1 MADDP
6 KQRLTFAIDA
16 VNEAKRALD
25 DVSGDLESVER
36 ATRDTDAAVQDL
48 GRATGFDQMAEDVAA
63 ARAELA
69 KLGTEID
76 SAGIADLDD
85 LFGNVSQTLTGVAD
99 IADVAAEK
107 LGLPAGAMGEWSRA
121 AADVAGGLEGV
132 IAGGRALI
140 QQVGPMA
147 AQLGPVIAATWAHV
161 TALGAQAV
169 AFVAANAPVLALV
182 AAFALVAAGVVLL
195 VKHWDEIV
203 EAVPFLG
210 EAVEEVRAVVE
221 PAFDAIVAA
230 ATEVHDFIEGNWQT
244 IKTLLLLPFAPVAI
258 LAGDMFGIRSKTIEA
273 GQSVLD
279 WFRDTWGAATGG
291 IESFIVDPF
300 TDMVS
305 DAANLFG
312 LRGAMTGAA
321 SDIAGEISGYF
332 TGIVGTVEGIIN
344 GLIDAYNDTIGKVPG
359 VPDIPRLGG
368 GGGAA
373 PSAPNY
379 HDSWHGQL
387 NPNGTV
393 TPPANGGG
401 ALFVPS
407 GATFAAPITAGLGG
421 GAGGGTVVNNYT
433 IQGGVW
439 SVDELALELQRRG
452 FVAS

>member
-6 KQRLTFAIDA
+6 KQRLSFAIEA

-69 KLGTEID
+69 RLGTEID

-140 QQVGPMA
+140 QQVGPMV

-161 TALGAQAV
+161 AALTAQAA
-169 AFVAANAPVLALV
+169 AFIVANAPVLALV
-182 AAFALVAAGVVLL
+182 GAFALVAAGVYLL
-195 VKHWDEIV
+195 VTRWDEIT
-203 EAVPFLG
+203 EKVPILG

-230 ATEVHDFIEGNWQT
+230 ATEVHDFIRDNWSL
-244 IKTLLLLPFAPVAI
+244 IKGLLLLPFAPLLIVSSD
-258 LAGDMFGIRSKTIEA
+258 LFGIRSRTIGAAQE
-273 GQSVLD
+273 VLD
-279 WFRDTWGAATGG
+279 FLRDVWGGATDG
-291 IESFIVDPF
+291 IESYVVAPF
-300 TDMVS
+300 TGMLE

-312 LRGAMTGAA
+312 LKGAMTGAA
-321 SDIAGEISGYF
+321 SDIAGEVSGYF
-332 TGIVGTVEGIIN
+332 SGIVGTVQGIIN

-368 GGGAA
+368 GGGGAPPAA
-373 PSAPNY
+373 NY

-407 GATFAAPITAGLGG
+407 GVTLSAPITAGLGG

>member
-6 KQRLTFAIDA
+6 KQRLSFAIEA

-69 KLGTEID
+69 RLGTEID

-140 QQVGPMA
+140 QQVGPMV

-161 TALGAQAV
+161 AALTAQAA
-169 AFVAANAPVLALV
+169 AFIVANAPVLALV
-182 AAFALVAAGVVLL
+182 GAFALVAAGVYLL
-195 VKHWDEIV
+195 VTRWDEIT
-203 EAVPFLG
+203 EKVPILG

-230 ATEVHDFIEGNWQT
+230 ATEVHDFIRDNWSL
-244 IKTLLLLPFAPVAI
+244 IKGLLLLPFAPLLIVSSD
-258 LAGDMFGIRSKTIEA
+258 LFGIRSRTIGAAQE
-273 GQSVLD
+273 VLD
-279 WFRDTWGAATGG
+279 FLRDVWGGATDG
-291 IESFIVDPF
+291 IESYVVAPF
-300 TDMVS
+300 TGMLE

-312 LRGAMTGAA
+312 LKGAMTGAA
-321 SDIAGEISGYF
+321 SDIAGEVSGYF
-332 TGIVGTVEGIIN
+332 SGIVGTVQGIIN

-368 GGGAA
+368 GGGGAPPAA
-373 PSAPNY
+373 NY

-407 GATFAAPITAGLGG
+407 GVTLSAPITAGLGG

-452 FVAS
+452 FVAN